1 MAEVDLSDAEKVYI
15 IHGVQVLYLFQLMCF
30 FDFTKYKWHHEMFI
44 FLTVCNRCMVSQI

>member
-30 FDFTKYKWHHEMFI
+30 
-44 FLTVCNRCMVSQI
+44 LTSQIMRCSYF